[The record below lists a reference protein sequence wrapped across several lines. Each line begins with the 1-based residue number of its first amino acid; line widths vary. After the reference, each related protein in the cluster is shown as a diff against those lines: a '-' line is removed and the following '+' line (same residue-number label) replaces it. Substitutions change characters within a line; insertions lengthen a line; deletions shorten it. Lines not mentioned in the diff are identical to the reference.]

1 MAPDHGCTLI
11 HFGDDFILRSWI
23 SISYLFIDLPSLVSF
38 IVGPTAIQNMGI
50 LHLIGYT
57 SWR

>member
-38 IVGPTAIQNMGI
+38 IVGPAAIQNMGKF
-50 LHLIGYT
+50 HLIG
-57 SWR
+57 